1 MTATPRRTASA
12 AAVSR
17 LLGPAPEAGWIR
29 RSSVAGFTVAQAAAD
44 VVEIEWH
51 GPDSQRADAF
61 ALITRLLDGPYDV
74 EQTTAQRGTHSTYV
88 VAVLRIT
95 PGTPVA
101 AVEGTEA
108 TADDVTAPSYVSRAP
123 WETERTAPRYATAPE
138 ARDAVA
144 HAHDDHGTA
153 TIDPATGVITL
164 HLGKDRTE
172 RHTLTPSTPE
182 QRAAHRTE
190 LQRTAAHW
198 ADQARRATEE
208 RARLRGAVDT
218 CHPSQRHHVE
228 TRLRTVEDSV
238 QRSHAAAAKAED
250 AAHALDDQPES
261 TPVCDCYAT
270 AGRFEDDGSRARP
283 GAHDRDCTSQKEH

>member
-29 RSSVAGFTVAQAAAD
+29 RSSVAGFTVTQAAAD

-74 EQTTAQRGTHSTYV
+74 EQTTAQRGTHSTYA

-182 QRAAHRTE
+182 QRAAHR
-190 LQRTAAHW
+190 LALVRLAAHW
-198 ADQARRATEE
+198 ADQARRDREEAERIANALADSPDYRRHHAETRMGGHAE
-208 RARLRGAVDT
+208 RAQSAQEASD
-218 CHPSQRHHVE
+218 
-228 TRLRTVEDSV
+228 
-238 QRSHAAAAKAED
+238 KAQAD
-250 AAHALDDQPES
+250 ADALDDQPEP